1 MFEHL
6 FNPIAFG
13 KVTLP
18 NRICFLVHRTNFAQ
32 GGRLND
38 RHVAYYRRRA
48 RGGCGLVI
56 VGDLSIHPND
66 RPWEAMIEAY
76 NPQVVQDYQQLT
88 GAVHEFECA
97 VFAQLNYYGF
107 QSSGAITRHAVWGP
121 SAVADIAFGETA
133 KSMEAEDMA
142 VVTEAFSLAAG
153 LAREGGFDG
162 IEIDMGHESLLRQFL
177 SPLSNLRQDEYGGS
191 VENRMRLALEVID
204 GVRRSVGEDF
214 SVGIRLCGDEMFW
227 GAITTAESREFARAF
242 EGTGKVDFINVC
254 VGTYYNLYLFMAS
267 MHTAAGF
274 TLGTVEQIKRAVD
287 IPVIAGHQIDI
298 PWMAEDI
305 LAKKQAHAVGVIR
318 SLICDPDWPEKARR
332 GEVDDIRYCV
342 RDNQGCIGRINQ
354 SKTLGCIQNPSVGY
368 EDLGPKVS
376 NQSSPLKT
384 GSSTIINHPR
394 PESGQGG
401 ASVLLQQSSIPKRVM
416 VIGAGPAGL
425 EAARAARERGHE
437 VMVYEREDVVGGQ
450 VNLAAKGAGREGMA
464 QIIRYLR
471 GALER
476 FGVPVLTG
484 VDVTEDLVLERDPE
498 VVIVATGSRP
508 DTRPVPGEYSPP
520 RVLTVREVIEGRLP
534 VGDKVLFID
543 ESGGHCA
550 TATAELLADQGK
562 RVDMITSALFVGVEL
577 APVGDL
583 YLTRQRLLQK
593 GVTFTC
599 DVRVDEIDDSTVR
612 ARDIYTNEPVLFEG
626 YHTVVID
633 MGRRANDRLY
643 HELKGRVREL
653 YRAGDCVAPRGIDM
667 AVFEGRRVGEGL

>member
-1 MFEHL
+1 
-6 FNPIAFG
+6 
-13 KVTLP
+13 
-18 NRICFLVHRTNFAQ
+18 
-32 GGRLND
+32 
-38 RHVAYYRRRA
+38 
-48 RGGCGLVI
+48 
-56 VGDLSIHPND
+56 
-66 RPWEAMIEAY
+66 
-76 NPQVVQDYQQLT
+76 
-88 GAVHEFECA
+88 
-97 VFAQLNYYGF
+97 
-107 QSSGAITRHAVWGP
+107 
-121 SAVADIAFGETA
+121 
-133 KSMEAEDMA
+133 
-142 VVTEAFSLAAG
+142 
-153 LAREGGFDG
+153 
-162 IEIDMGHESLLRQFL
+162 
-177 SPLSNLRQDEYGGS
+177 
-191 VENRMRLALEVID
+191 
-204 GVRRSVGEDF
+204 
-214 SVGIRLCGDEMFW
+214 
-227 GAITTAESREFARAF
+227 
-242 EGTGKVDFINVC
+242 
-254 VGTYYNLYLFMAS
+254 
-267 MHTAAGF
+267 
-274 TLGTVEQIKRAVD
+274 
-287 IPVIAGHQIDI
+287 
-298 PWMAEDI
+298 
-305 LAKKQAHAVGVIR
+305 
-318 SLICDPDWPEKARR
+318 
-332 GEVDDIRYCV
+332 
-342 RDNQGCIGRINQ
+342 
-354 SKTLGCIQNPSVGY
+354 
-368 EDLGPKVS
+368 
-376 NQSSPLKT
+376 
-384 GSSTIINHPR
+384 
-394 PESGQGG
+394 
-401 ASVLLQQSSIPKRVM
+401 LLQQSSIPKRVM